1 MSIKS
6 TSKPTL
12 VKVVIPIY
20 RNLNDEETAS
30 LNNTMEILGQH
41 PIAFLLPESYKADHL
56 LSKYPKAEAI
66 RINGWEY
73 NVVLPDIIT

>member
-30 LNNTMEILGQH
+30 LNNTMEIFGQH
-41 PIAFLLPESYKADHL
+41 PIYSPKVIKPIIFFQNTQKQK
-56 LSKYPKAEAI
+56 LSE
-66 RINGWEY
+66 
-73 NVVLPDIIT
+73 